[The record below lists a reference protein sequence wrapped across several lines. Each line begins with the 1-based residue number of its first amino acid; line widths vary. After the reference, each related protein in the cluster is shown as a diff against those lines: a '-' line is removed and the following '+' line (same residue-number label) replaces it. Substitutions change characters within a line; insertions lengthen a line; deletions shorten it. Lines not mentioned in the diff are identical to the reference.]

1 MSVSSPRS
9 GGIDTTLAD
18 RLSPG
23 LGAPRALVGGAEH
36 GPQVPVAPT
45 TGLASSAPPGQ
56 AFLDLLVLGS
66 FACQTPVALLS
77 VPQPDGSWSTLSHGF
92 DTKEGLNDP
101 HLFAALAAH
110 SEAYEIDDLMT
121 AMPGSSLVQ
130 PPHSMRWAY
139 GVALRSETGSLLGV
153 VAVLDRW
160 VRKVT
165 KREHRAMASFAR
177 QMGAQL
183 AGIRR
188 PTASFARPD
197 LAPPIARVSTAAPVR
212 SGGSDRHG
220 SEPHQLLRSH
230 EVAVMFDVTERTVI
244 NWAAS
249 GKLPSLRTIGGHLRF
264 RRDDVMRLLSGASEP
279 PAPAAASGQPG

>member
-1 MSVSSPRS
+1 MSLSSPRA

-18 RLSPG
+18 RVSPG

-36 GPQVPVAPT
+36 APHVPLAPT
-45 TGLASSAPPGQ
+45 SVASAPPGQ
-56 AFLDLLVLGS
+56 AFLDLLLLGALS
-66 FACQTPVALLS
+66 CQTPVSLLS
-77 VPQPDGSWSTLSHGF
+77 VPQADGTWSTLSHGF
-92 DTKEGLNDP
+92 EVKEGLNDP
-101 HLFAALAAH
+101 QLFATFASH
-110 SEAYEIDDLMT
+110 DDPYEIEDLMT
-121 AMPGSSLVQ
+121 AVPGSPLVQ

-139 GVALRSETGSLLGV
+139 GVALRSETGALLGV
-153 VAVLDRW
+153 VVVLDLW
-160 VRKVT
+160 VRKIT
-165 KREHRAMASFAR
+165 KREHRAMASLAR
-177 QMGAQL
+177 QVSAQL

-188 PTASFARPD
+188 PAAPAFPRPD
-197 LAPPIARVSTAAPVR
+197 LPTPIARVGAVTPRANGPDKHA
-212 SGGSDRHG
+212 

-279 PAPAAASGQPG
+279 QAPAAASGLPG